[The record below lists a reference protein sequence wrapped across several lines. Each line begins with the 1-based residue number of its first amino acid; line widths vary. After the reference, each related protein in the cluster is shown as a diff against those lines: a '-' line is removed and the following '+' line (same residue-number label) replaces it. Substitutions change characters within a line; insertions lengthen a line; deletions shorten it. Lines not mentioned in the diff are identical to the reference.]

1 MVASLPVPGLR
12 SEVPVFVNRTGLQRR
27 IKMNREK
34 LMKMAG
40 SVRTGG
46 KGTMRR
52 KKKAVH
58 KTTTTD
64 DKRLQS
70 TLKRIGVNA
79 IPAIEEVNIFKDD
92 VVIQF
97 LNPKVQA
104 SIAANTW
111 VVSGAPQTKKL
122 QDILPSIINQ
132 LGPDNLENLKKL
144 AEQFQKQAP
153 EAGAGATAAPEDDDD
168 DEVPDLVAGETFET
182 VAEEKT
188 PAAS

>member
-1 MVASLPVPGLR
+1 GSLSLCVVPFFFTARLTL
-12 SEVPVFVNRTGLQRR
+12 SKITDFT
-27 IKMNREK
+27 KMNREK

-46 KGTMRR
+46 KGTVRR

-79 IPAIEEVNIFKDD
+79 IPQIEEVNIFKDD

-97 LNPKVQA
+97 SNPKVQA

-122 QDILPSIINQ
+122 QDILPSIIHQ
-132 LGPDNLENLKKL
+132 LGPDNLENLKKI
-144 AEQFQKQAP
+144 AEQFNKQVP
-153 EAGAGATAAPEDDDD
+153 EAGAGTATAQEENDDDD
-168 DEVPDLVAGETFET
+168 VPELVPGETFET
-182 VAEEKT
+182 AAEEAKD
-188 PAAS
+188 S

>member
-1 MVASLPVPGLR
+1 MCGYSFLFIFLVIAYN
-12 SEVPVFVNRTGLQRR
+12 EFVNLDFV
-27 IKMNREK
+27 ND
-34 LMKMAG
+34 L
-40 SVRTGG
+40 SSDDF
-46 KGTMRR
+46 R

-97 LNPKVQA
+97 LNPKGNQFKLYILSQCYKVIDYQILMCFFSFSVQA

-111 VVSGAPQTKKL
+111 VVSGSPQTKSEYFHHFFYFLKL
-122 QDILPSIINQ
+122 
-132 LGPDNLENLKKL
+132 
-144 AEQFQKQAP
+144 F
-153 EAGAGATAAPEDDDD
+153 T
-168 DEVPDLVAGETFET
+168 
-182 VAEEKT
+182 
-188 PAAS
+188 